1 MSRKKHN
8 IFEFLKK
15 YWLYLT
21 AFAVILGV
29 AYFGSIENSGNS
41 DDSTSLR
48 AIYNNNYDVSTD
60 QVSEF
65 YVVAELAN
73 SMQFAS
79 SNEITNNYISVAL
92 LQQANQTLDDTSGK
106 ISKPTIV
113 DVSHLSRGV
122 QSYTV
127 KAGETLDQIAAR
139 FGISTDQIRWSNGLA
154 SKTISEGQSLY
165 IPTVPGIAYTIKDS
179 DTVESLAEHY
189 SAKAADIISY
199 NDLETNKDLKAGSVI
214 LIPNATVPETER
226 PEYEAPITPTPS
238 SSSSSSSS
246 YTFTYQNYS
255 YLGST
260 GARENI
266 RIVQRFSYAE
276 SLVDSGNRNT
286 PGQCTWYAWYYRKHY
301 TSNPLPS
308 TVLGNAN
315 AWAYTLSRMGYVV
328 NNTPSVGAV
337 FQTTS
342 GYYGHVGV
350 VTAVNSNGSIV
361 IRDMNYN
368 GMAFTVTEATIPAQY
383 VGMYNYIH

>member
-1 MSRKKHN
+1 MTRKRSGLIK
-8 IFEFLKK
+8 FFRQ
-15 YWLYLT
+15 YWPYLLS
-21 AFAVILGV
+21 FIIILTI
-29 AYFGSIENSGNS
+29 AYFGSRGKDASA

-48 AIYNNNYDVSTD
+48 AIFADDYTVSAD

-65 YVVAELAN
+65 YVTAEIAN

-92 LQQANQTLDDTSGK
+92 LQQNNQTIDDTSGK
-106 ISKPTIV
+106 IAKPTIV

-122 QSYTV
+122 ISYTV

-139 FGISTDQIRWSNGLA
+139 YGVTADQIRWSNGLA

-165 IPTVPGIAYTIKDS
+165 IPTVPGIAYTVKDS
-179 DTVESLAEHY
+179 DTVQSLAEHY
-189 SAKAADIISY
+189 GAKVADIISY
-199 NDLETNKDLKAGSVI
+199 NDLETNQNLKAGLVI
-214 LIPNATVPETER
+214 LIPNGVVPETER
-226 PEYEAPITPTPS
+226 PEYEAPIVPTQTATS
-238 SSSSSSSS
+238 TYT
-246 YTFTYQNYS
+246 YTFQNYS

-276 SLVDSGNRNT
+276 SIQDAGNRNT

-301 TSNPLPS
+301 TSNPLPA

-350 VTAVNSNGSIV
+350 VTAVNGNGSIV

>member
-1 MSRKKHN
+1 MSRKKHS
-8 IFEFLKK
+8 ILDFFKK
-15 YWLYLT
+15 YWMYI
-21 AFAVILGV
+21 AASIAIFVV
-29 AYFGSIENSGNS
+29 AYFGSIENSNGGN
-41 DDSTSLR
+41 DSTSLQ
-48 AIYNNNYDVSTD
+48 AIYNNDYAVSTD

-73 SMQFAS
+73 AMQFAS

-92 LQQANQTLDDTSGK
+92 LQQTNQTLDDTSGK

-122 QSYTV
+122 ESYTV

-165 IPTVPGIAYTIKDS
+165 IPTVSGIAYTVKDG

-189 SAKAADIISY
+189 GAKTSDIISY
-199 NDLETNKDLKAGSVI
+199 NDLETNQALKAGLVI

-226 PEYEAPITPTPS
+226 PEYEAPITPSQS
-238 SSSSSSSS
+238 SSSST
-246 YTFTYQNYS
+246 YTYTYQNYS

-260 GARENI
+260 GTRENI

-276 SLVDSGNRNT
+276 SLVDPGNRNT

-350 VTAVNSNGSIV
+350 VTAVNGDGSIV
-361 IRDMNYN
+361 VRDMNYN
-368 GMAFTVTEATIPAQY
+368 NMTFTVIESTIPAQY
-383 VGMYNYIH
+383 VGMYSYIH

>member
-1 MSRKKHN
+1 MTRKRSGIVK
-8 IFEFLKK
+8 FFRQ
-15 YWLYLT
+15 YWPYLLSFVVVL
-21 AFAVILGV
+21 AV
-29 AYFGSIENSGNS
+29 AYFGSRDKDTSA

-48 AIYNNNYDVSTD
+48 AIFADDYTVSAD

-65 YVVAELAN
+65 YVTAEIAN

-92 LQQANQTLDDTSGK
+92 LQENNQTIDDTSGK
-106 ISKPTIV
+106 IAKPTIV
-113 DVSHLSRGV
+113 NVSHLSRGV
-122 QSYTV
+122 ISYTV

-139 FGISTDQIRWSNGLA
+139 YGVTTDQIRWSNGLA

-165 IPTVPGIAYTIKDS
+165 IPTVPGIAYTVKDD
-179 DTVESLAEHY
+179 DTIQSLAEHY
-189 SAKAADIISY
+189 GAKVADIISY
-199 NDLETNKDLKAGSVI
+199 NDLETNQNLKAGLVI
-214 LIPNATVPETER
+214 LIPGGVVPETER
-226 PEYEAPITPTPS
+226 PEYEAPVVPTSTS
-238 SSSSSSSS
+238 STSTYT
-246 YTFTYQNYS
+246 YTFQNYS

-276 SLVDSGNRNT
+276 SLQDSGNRNT

-383 VGMYNYIH
+383 VSMYNYIH

>member
-1 MSRKKHN
+1 MTRRNHKFRDFISR
-8 IFEFLKK
+8 
-15 YWLYLT
+15 YWGYLL
-21 AFAVILGV
+21 AFAAIFAV
-29 AYFGSIENSGNS
+29 AYIGSINNSSDAEN
-41 DDSTSLR
+41 STSLQ
-48 AIYNNNYDVSTD
+48 AIYANNYAVSTD
-60 QVSEF
+60 QVTEF

-92 LQQANQTLDDTSGK
+92 LQQTNQTLDDTSGK

-122 QSYTV
+122 KSYTV

-139 FGISTDQIRWSNGLA
+139 FGVSVDNIRWSNGLA
-154 SKTISEGQSLY
+154 SKTIAEGQSIY
-165 IPTVPGIAYTIKDS
+165 IPTVQGIAYTVKDGDS
-179 DTVESLAEHY
+179 IQSIANHY
-189 SAKAADIISY
+189 SAKTSDIISY
-199 NDLETNKDLKAGSVI
+199 NDLETNQTLKPGLVI
-214 LIPNATVPETER
+214 LVPSAVVPETER
-226 PEYEAPITPTPS
+226 PEYEAPIVPTATPQPTS
-238 SSSSSSSS
+238 T
-246 YTFTYQNYS
+246 YTYTYQNYS
-255 YLGST
+255 YLGASGT
-260 GARENI
+260 RENV

-276 SLVDSGNRNT
+276 SLGDAGNRNT

-301 TSNPLPS
+301 TSSPLPS

-328 NNTPSVGAV
+328 NNTPTVGSV

-350 VTAVNSNGSIV
+350 VTSVNSNGSIT
-361 IRDMNYN
+361 IREMNYS
-368 GMAFTVTEATIPAQY
+368 GLTFTVTEAIIPAQY

>member
-1 MSRKKHN
+1 MTRKRH
-8 IFEFLKK
+8 EFTKTIGK
-15 YWLYLT
+15 YWPY
-21 AFAVILGV
+21 AASFAVIFAV
-29 AYFGSIENSGNS
+29 AYFGSFNKNPAP
-41 DDSTSLR
+41 DDSTSLK
-48 AIYNNNYDVSTD
+48 AISANNYTVSAD

-65 YVVAELAN
+65 YVIAELAN
-73 SMQFAS
+73 SLQFAS

-92 LQQANQTLDDTSGK
+92 LQQNNQAIDDTSGK

-122 QSYTV
+122 KSYNV
-127 KAGETLDQIAAR
+127 QAGETLDQIAAR
-139 FGISTDQIRWSNGLA
+139 FGVTTDQIRWSNGLA

-165 IPTVPGIAYTIKDS
+165 IPTIPGIAVTVKDD

-189 SAKAADIISY
+189 GAKTADIVSY
-199 NDLETNKDLKAGSVI
+199 NDLETNQNLKAGLVI
-214 LIPNATVPETER
+214 LIPNGTVPETER
-226 PEYEAPITPTPS
+226 PEYVPPVVQTTTTTTTQS
-238 SSSSSSSS
+238 T
-246 YTFTYQNYS
+246 YTYTYQNYS
-255 YLGST
+255 YLGSS
-260 GARENI
+260 GARENV

-276 SLVDSGNRNT
+276 SVQDAGNRNT

-301 TSNPLPS
+301 TSNPLPA

-350 VTAVNSNGSIV
+350 VTAVNGNGSIV

>member
-1 MSRKKHN
+1 MTRRRN
-8 IFEFLKK
+8 GFLDFLEK
-15 YWLYLT
+15 YWPYLIT
-21 AFAVILGV
+21 SAIILAV
-29 AYFGSIENSGNS
+29 AYFGSRDKSPS
-41 DDSTSLR
+41 ADDSTSLQ
-48 AIYNNNYDVSTD
+48 AISANNYTVSAD

-73 SMQFAS
+73 SMQLAS
-79 SNEITNNYISVAL
+79 NNETTNNYISVAL
-92 LQQANQTLDDTSGK
+92 LQQTNQTLDDTSGK

-122 QSYTV
+122 ESYTV

-139 FGISTDQIRWSNGLA
+139 FGVTTDQIRWSNGLA
-154 SKTISEGQSLY
+154 SKTITEGQSLY
-165 IPTVPGIAYTIKDS
+165 IPTVPGIAYTVKDS
-179 DTVESLAEHY
+179 DTVASLAEHY
-189 SAKAADIISY
+189 GIKAADIISY
-199 NDLETNKDLKAGSVI
+199 NDLETNQNLKPGLVI
-214 LIPNATVPETER
+214 LLPGATVPETER
-226 PEYEAPITPTPS
+226 PEYVAPVAPTPS
-238 SSSSSSSS
+238 TT
-246 YTFTYQNYS
+246 YTYTYTYQNYS

-260 GARENI
+260 GARENM

-276 SLVDSGNRNT
+276 SMQDPGNRNT

-301 TSNPLPS
+301 TSSPLPA

-315 AWAYTLSRMGYVV
+315 AWAYSLSRMGYVV
-328 NNTPSVGAV
+328 NNTPSPGAV

-368 GMAFTVTEATIPAQY
+368 GMAFVVTEATIPAQY

>member
-1 MSRKKHN
+1 MSRKKHS
-8 IFEFLKK
+8 ILDFFKK
-15 YWLYLT
+15 YWMYIVT
-21 AFAVILGV
+21 SVVIFAV
-29 AYFGSIENSGNS
+29 AYFGSIENSNS
-41 DDSTSLR
+41 GDNSTSLQ
-48 AIYNNNYDVSTD
+48 AIYNNDYAVSTD

-73 SMQFAS
+73 AMQLAS

-92 LQQANQTLDDTSGK
+92 LQQTNQTLDDTSGK

-122 QSYTV
+122 ESYTV

-165 IPTVPGIAYTIKDS
+165 IPTVPGIAYTVKDG

-189 SAKAADIISY
+189 GAKASDIISY
-199 NDLETNKDLKAGSVI
+199 NDLETNQALKAGLVI

-226 PEYEAPITPTPS
+226 PEYEAPIVPSQS
-238 SSSSSSSS
+238 SSSST
-246 YTFTYQNYS
+246 YTYTYQNYS

-260 GARENI
+260 GVRENM

-350 VTAVNSNGSIV
+350 VTAVNGDGSIV

-368 GMAFTVTEATIPAQY
+368 YMAFTVTEATIPAQY
-383 VGMYNYIH
+383 VGMYTYIH

>member
-1 MSRKKHN
+1 MTIKRHKITS
-8 IFEFLKK
+8 FLGK
-15 YWLYLT
+15 YWGYLL
-21 AFAVILGV
+21 AFVVVFAI
-29 AYFGSIENSGNS
+29 AYIGSLDKNSAGDN
-41 DDSTSLR
+41 STSLE
-48 AIYNNNYDVSTD
+48 AIYANDYAVSTD

-92 LQQANQTLDDTSGK
+92 LQQTNQTIDDTSGK

-122 QSYTV
+122 KSYTI
-127 KAGETLDQIAAR
+127 KAGDTIEQLAAR
-139 FGISTDQIRWSNGLA
+139 FGVSADQIRWSNGLPTA
-154 SKTISEGQSLY
+154 TISEGQSIY
-165 IPTVPGIAYTIKDS
+165 IPTSSGIAYTVKEG
-179 DTVESLAEHY
+179 DTVESIAAHY
-189 SAKAADIISY
+189 GAKASDIIAY
-199 NDLETNKDLKAGSVI
+199 NDLEKDQNLKPGLVI
-214 LIPNATVPETER
+214 LVPNGVVPETER
-226 PEYEAPITPTPS
+226 PEYEAPIVPTPS
-238 SSSSSSSS
+238 ANSSSSS
-246 YTFTYQNYS
+246 YTYTYQNYS
-255 YLGST
+255 YLGSN
-260 GARENI
+260 GSRENL

-328 NNTPSVGAV
+328 NSTPSAGAV

-350 VTAVNSNGSIV
+350 VTSVNSNGSITV
-361 IRDMNYN
+361 REMNYN
-368 GMAFTVTEATIPAQY
+368 GLTFTVTESNIPAQY